1 MLHFKKKNMRTKIYK
16 VSGLLMVVLFLIS
29 CKKDFLEIVPKG
41 KLVASTLKDYD
52 LLMNNT
58 SFYKIDISDVTV
70 AMGDEVAAEQNY
82 FKNAGSDAQ
91 KAFAWADT
99 LYTPDQDV
107 VYTSNE
113 LLNLYICNKI
123 ISEVTT
129 ISDGTTAQKAALQ
142 AEAIATRA
150 WINFDLINHYGKPY
164 NAATAASDPGFP
176 IIKEANVNLTNFKR
190 NSVKEVY
197 DQIVADLQA
206 SIVSLPLK
214 GSFVTRMSRPA
225 ARGLLGKAYL
235 FMGRYQDAL
244 TQFNDAFSDLASVAS
259 PPSLYNYND
268 AFGTGGAFLP
278 VGFFGPDYPGNDYSK
293 YQESI
298 LLKTADLSGISRGLV
313 MAPETMNLYAASD
326 LRRNFYGSM
335 HSDHTP
341 IPGGLYRKYATYSH
355 VGLELADLLLMQA
368 ESRLRTD
375 DLAGARADVELLR
388 RNRMPVADAGVPAG
402 ITSKTDLLKFI
413 IDERTREFAGEGQH
427 WLDMRRLSVDP
438 VFSSRTYTHKAY
450 AADGVTISQTYQLRP
465 VRFTLRLPFSILQAN
480 PGMTDNP

>member
-1 MLHFKKKNMRTKIYK
+1 ML
-16 VSGLLMVVLFLIS
+16 VLFLIS

-58 SFYKIDISDVTV
+58 SFYRLDVSDVTV
-70 AMGDEVAAEQNY
+70 AMGDELAAEQNY
-82 FKNAGSDAQ
+82 FQNAGPETQ
-91 KAFAWADT
+91 KAFAWADV
-99 LYTPDQDV
+99 LYTPDREV
-107 VYTSNE
+107 IYTNNQ

-123 ISEVTT
+123 INEVTT
-129 ISDGTTAQKAALQ
+129 ISNGTAEQRAALQ

-164 NAATAASDPGFP
+164 DETTAASDPGFP
-176 IIKEANVNLTNFKR
+176 IIKEANINATNFKR

-197 DQIVADLQA
+197 GQIISDLQA
-206 SIVSLPLK
+206 AIVNLPLK

-225 ARGLLGKAYL
+225 ARGLLGKVYL

-244 TQFNDAFSDLASVAS
+244 TQFNDAFNDLANVAS
-259 PPSLYNYND
+259 PPTLYNYND
-268 AFGTGGAFLP
+268 AFAAGGDFLP
-278 VGFFGPDYPGNDYSK
+278 IGFSGPDYPGNNYSK
-293 YQESI
+293 NQESI
-298 LLKTADLSGISRGLV
+298 LLKTADLSGVSYGLV
-313 MAPETMNLYAASD
+313 MAPETMDLYTDSD
-326 LRRNFYGSM
+326 LRRNFYGNM

-355 VGLELADLLLMQA
+355 VGIELADLLLMRA
-368 ESRLRTD
+368 EARVRTD
-375 DLAGARADVELLR
+375 DLAGARADIELLR
-388 RNRMPVADAGVPAG
+388 SNRMPPADAGVPAG

-438 VFSSRTYTHKAY
+438 VFSFLTYSHKAY
-450 AADGVTISQTYQLRP
+450 AADGVTVSQTYQLRP
-465 VRFTLRLPFSILQAN
+465 VRFTLRLPLAILQAN